1 MPGADNGSGAV
12 QLPSPSANKFI
23 FTKRLAL
30 NAVTVIPATFN
41 HAVGEPGNDHSGA
54 TAFTPDFITDQQDHF
69 CLRYQEETDL
79 T

>member
-12 QLPSPSANKFI
+12 QLPSSANKFI

-41 HAVGEPGNDHSGA
+41 HAAGEPGNDHSG
-54 TAFTPDFITDQQDHF
+54 PPL
-69 CLRYQEETDL
+69 LRL
-79 T
+79 TSSLTNKTIFASGIRKKQI